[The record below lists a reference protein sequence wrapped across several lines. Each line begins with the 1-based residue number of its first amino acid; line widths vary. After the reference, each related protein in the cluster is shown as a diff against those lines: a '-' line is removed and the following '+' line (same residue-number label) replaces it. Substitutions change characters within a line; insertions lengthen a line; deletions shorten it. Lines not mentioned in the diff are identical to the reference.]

1 MNVDS
6 CCSTLSG
13 MDMLDT
19 NLIFSG
25 FNKVNA
31 GRYSFAL
38 ALSRRGMMC
47 THGYLYFPYAHFP
60 PSIFPYA
67 YSTHFPPTLYVGSEL
82 SDYNSL
88 PEGLFLLLRLLLF
101 SFG

>member
-1 MNVDS
+1 
-6 CCSTLSG
+6 
-13 MDMLDT
+13 
-19 NLIFSG
+19 
-25 FNKVNA
+25 
-31 GRYSFAL
+31 
-38 ALSRRGMMC
+38 MC

-60 PSIFPYA
+60 PSIFPFA
-67 YSTHFPPTLYVGSEL
+67 YSTHFPPTLYVGSGL

>member
-1 MNVDS
+1 MCVSDVYAWLFVFPL
-6 CCSTLSG
+6 C
-13 MDMLDT
+13 
-19 NLIFSG
+19 
-25 FNKVNA
+25 
-31 GRYSFAL
+31 AL
-38 ALSRRGMMC
+38 PAF
-47 THGYLYFPYAHFP
+47 H
-60 PSIFPYA
+60 IPYA